1 MPLLPLLLFFLFFF
15 GGMFLLVIFQARR
28 HREALAL
35 LATQQRAMQAEVE
48 RLADLLE
55 SLVAERPLTD
65 EFEAEGAEE
74 KRDTGFSESPGADA
88 SWVPG
93 LEMMLSRGG
102 EVTPEGPGGAP
113 AHLSLRPAAA
123 GGASGGVREN
133 GGMPELRM

>member
-1 MPLLPLLLFFLFFF
+1 
-15 GGMFLLVIFQARR
+15 
-28 HREALAL
+28 
-35 LATQQRAMQAEVE
+35 MQAEVE

-74 KRDTGFSESPGADA
+74 KRATGFSESPDADA

-102 EVTPEGPGGAP
+102 EATPEGPGGAP